1 VVQSTST
8 LSLEARAH
16 QVTTDRPKASPATFS
31 SQPNHAVR
39 LSNHSAATNRSA
51 TMQFAFRSASND
63 GHSARSSICSESS
76 APTVRS
82 SFALERPDMSL
93 SQPSLEVFGP
103 VVKGPKDTKAAAA
116 TVQTVRALSDPV
128 RQCARVFSVLSSQ
141 SLIPLQV

>member
-1 VVQSTST
+1 MSTMSM
-8 LSLEARAH
+8 EQGAR
-16 QVTTDRPKASPATFS
+16 QVAVNGPKAPPDTC
-31 SQPNHAVR
+31 PR

-51 TMQFAFRSASND
+51 TMHFAFRSASRDND
-63 GHSARSSICSESS
+63 GHSARSSACSELS

-82 SFALERPDMSL
+82 SFALERPDTSL

-103 VVKGPKDTKAAAA
+103 AVKGPRDTKAAAA
-116 TVQTVRALSDPV
+116 SVQTVRALAEPV